1 MMRSLFWRPDS
12 EIFCSK
18 LQIYSNPAV
27 DVKEE
32 TEKEQHV
39 IFLVK
44 IDLEFGIME
53 KVIRNNDIILPLKN
67 MIDSSWRNLK
77 VTAQFQEVDE
87 KPASTGSRIST
98 I

>member
-18 LQIYSNPAV
+18 LQIYSNLAV

-53 KVIRNNDIILPLKN
+53 KVIRNNDII
-67 MIDSSWRNLK
+67 
-77 VTAQFQEVDE
+77 
-87 KPASTGSRIST
+87 ASKKYDRFILAKF
-98 I
+98 

>member
-67 MIDSSWRNLK
+67 MIDSSWRIQK
-77 VTAQFQEVDE
+77 SQEVQENQPVLDRE
-87 KPASTGSRIST
+87 LEQL
-98 I
+98 